1 MPVIISDD
9 NKQVTQV
16 SSTGQKKTVK
26 KTKAAY
32 SPMFFNSI
40 LTGRGGNS
48 RGLLNAYVDPKNH
61 KNGYDTNVNPNLE
74 AKTIHNGNVT
84 IYDIPFYM
92 INPSAWSDYIS
103 RYERPDMTKL
113 TEIAT
118 KGTEKI
124 YIEMPIHAAEVEEI
138 KQQNYINNIATGSP
152 VTTRTFSACFQLFV
166 YSIKD
171 PAKTEHTQ
179 VARLDMLGSTKE
191 NTFQQDI
198 VTNVFSA
205 FRNLADVLSKHGY
218 TVDKAALT
226 DFLANYS
233 CYVAICEAAEKW
245 ATKTDYYMADVFAKN
260 IQGQNY
266 NSWNSPYTGR
276 FGLAEC
282 LTRLEKYSVPL
293 NLFQSMYS
301 KFQQTIA
308 PDMLTTIC
316 KSNLN
321 LMLSDT
327 LYHMDQNKA
336 NLNFCPN
343 TNTTVI
349 NNATIPYSSEQKD
362 AITSVSPLTLVQS
375 GAGTGKSTIILG
387 RIEHMIANG
396 IDPKDILVLS
406 FTNNAANHI
415 LEKNP
420 NVNSMTIDR
429 MMRLIYAENYP
440 THQLSSLSTI
450 MNSLEIYYPRTSTPS
465 AKKNFIDEFSYILKR
480 LCYDLEYTQAM
491 NFVEDHLDDVIDAL
505 NTIEQTSLE
514 LQGIICYLKMNS
526 LVEPPETKAAHLI
539 IDEVQDNSISQFIY
553 SIKYTDKHCCSLYIV
568 GDCSQTLYEF
578 RASNPRA
585 LNVLEGSGVFATYKL
600 QTNYRSNQE
609 ILDFANIGLSDIE
622 ANQYAKI
629 QLRANSLKPV
639 TYQSFT
645 DAVKFH
651 YEKMQN
657 KSQTSW
663 DALYAKVVAVTKRY
677 IDDKLAKGEQVTFLA
692 STRRAIYAVKQ
703 YLEKMYTTVPVIDPA
718 TGQQAIDAN
727 GNPITKPSEIAL
739 LIPNR
744 QYDNTIF
751 SKFIA
756 AYWNTISYAPPTSI
770 ITTIH
775 REMKTNALNLA
786 YKRNNIQTINTMI
799 DNTIDA
805 FKDKY
810 GSRIVAMESEVA
822 AHILSSAQMLDEIKK
837 YMISFEIERNGIA
850 QAVMSSLNNEAK
862 AAEKVANA
870 NFIMS
875 TVHSAK
881 GLEFDNVIVLYDSE
895 SESKMDEATKRMY
908 YVALTRAKNTEFV
921 FAYDTLA
928 RPKIGRDYENIV
940 AGLKALQNPN
950 GNGGGTAAGDD
961 IDDDDEDTS
970 AIEEL
975 LAAKPNPFD
984 DDGYEDTDDG
994 DDE

>member
-1 MPVIISDD
+1 MPIILSDD
-9 NKQVTQV
+9 NKQVKQV
-16 SSTGQKKTVK
+16 SSTGKNKTTKKSRNT
-26 KTKAAY
+26 Y
-32 SPMFFNSI
+32 SPMFFSSV
-40 LTGRGGNS
+40 LTGHGGTS
-48 RGLLNAYVDPKNH
+48 RGLLSSFVDPKNH
-61 KNGYDTNVNPNLE
+61 KNGYNSTVDKHLE
-74 AKTIHNGNVT
+74 AKTQHNGNVT
-84 IYDIPFYM
+84 IYNIPFYM
-92 INPSAWSDYIS
+92 IDTSAWSDYINI
-103 RYERPDMTKL
+103 YERPDITML
-113 TEIAT
+113 TEVAA
-118 KGTEKI
+118 KGSEKI
-124 YIEMPIHAAEVEEI
+124 YIEMPIHAAQVEEV
-138 KQQNYINNIATGSP
+138 KTANLANNATGNP
-152 VTTRTFSACFQLFV
+152 TITTRTFSACFHLFT

-179 VARLDMLGSTKE
+179 VARIDMLGSRNE
-191 NTFQQDI
+191 NTFQQEI
-198 VTNVFSA
+198 VHNA
-205 FRNLADVLSKHGY
+205 FTALKNLASSLEKAGY
-218 TVDKAALT
+218 TVDKVAIT

-233 CYVAICEAAEKW
+233 VYVAICNEAEKW
-245 ATKTDYYMADVFAKN
+245 ITKTDYYMADVFAKN
-260 IQGQNY
+260 LH
-266 NSWNSPYTGR
+266 SPVMQTNTPQFINEGYT
-276 FGLAEC
+276 FLTKC

-293 NLFQSMYS
+293 NLFQNMYA
-301 KFQQTIA
+301 KFQQYIA
-308 PDMLTTIC
+308 PDKLTAIC
-316 KSNLN
+316 KTNLN

-327 LYHMDQNKA
+327 LHHMDQNKA

-343 TNTTVI
+343 NTSIVTN
-349 NNATIPYSSEQKD
+349 AAIPYSSEQKN
-362 AITSVSPLTLVQS
+362 AIESTSPLTLVQS

-450 MNSLEIYYPRTSTPS
+450 MNSLEIYYPSATTPS
-465 AKKNFIDEFSYILKR
+465 MKKAFIQDFSYVLKR

-491 NFVEDHLDDVIDAL
+491 NFVERHIDDVIDAL
-505 NTIEQTSLE
+505 DTIEQTSLE

-553 SIKYTDKHCCSLYIV
+553 SIKYTDRHCCSLYIV

-651 YEKMQN
+651 YERMKN
-657 KSQTSW
+657 KSANSW
-663 DALYAKVVAVTKRY
+663 DALYSKVITTTKDY

-692 STRRAIYAVKQ
+692 STRKAIYAVKT
-703 YLEKMYTTVPVIDPA
+703 YLEKMYPTVPVIDSA
-718 TGQQAIDAN
+718 TGQPVLDAN

-744 QYDNTIF
+744 QYDNTLF

-756 AYWNTISYAPPTSI
+756 GYWNSISYAPPMSI
-770 ITTIH
+770 IATIH
-775 REMKTNALNLA
+775 REMRTHALSLA
-786 YKRNNIQTINTMI
+786 FKRNNIQTINTMI
-799 DNTIDA
+799 DNTIRE
-805 FKDKY
+805 FTDKY
-810 GSRIVAMESEVA
+810 ESRIVSMQTEVA
-822 AHILSSAQMLDEIKK
+822 AHKLSSAQMLDEIKK
-837 YMISFEIERNGIA
+837 FMISFEIERNGIA
-850 QAVMSSLNNEAK
+850 QAVMSSINNEAK
-862 AAEKVANA
+862 AAEKIANA
-870 NFIMS
+870 NFLMS

-881 GLEFDNVIVLYDSE
+881 GLEFDNVVVLYDSE
-895 SESKMDEATKRMY
+895 SESSMDEATKRMY

-928 RPKIGRDYENIV
+928 RPKIGKDYESIV
-940 AGLKALQNPN
+940 AGLKAIQNSQN
-950 GNGGGTAAGDD
+950 EAESDDTEDSDETAP
-961 IDDDDEDTS
+961 E
-970 AIEEL
+970 
-975 LAAKPNPFD
+975 
-984 DDGYEDTDDG
+984 TDDMPSSNSDTIDAAVANPG
-994 DDE
+994 ADE